1 MLGQL
6 YDQVERLF
14 PSLDPSACAQLCLLI
29 SREQG
34 PNCRGLNQQELLQ
47 IGKRLRL
54 KLDQAAD
61 QYDAVT
67 DELKTM
73 AASKQSTFRQ
83 DQVWVLLRAIKIQ
96 DQLLKMHTGGELLN
110 V

>member
-6 YDQVERLF
+6 YDRVQHLF
-14 PSLDPSACAQLCLLI
+14 PTLDSCACAQLCLLI
-29 SREQG
+29 SRDQG
-34 PNCRGLNQQELLQ
+34 PNCRGLDKKELLA
-47 IGKRLRL
+47 IGNRLRL
-54 KLDQAAD
+54 KLDQTAD

-73 AASKQSTFRQ
+73 AASKPSTFGK
-83 DQVWVLLRAIKIQ
+83 DQVWTLLRAIKIQ